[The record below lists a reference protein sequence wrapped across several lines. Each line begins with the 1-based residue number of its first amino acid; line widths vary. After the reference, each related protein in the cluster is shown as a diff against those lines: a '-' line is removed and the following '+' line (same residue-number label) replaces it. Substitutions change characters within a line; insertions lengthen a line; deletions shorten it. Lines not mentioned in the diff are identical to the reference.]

1 MAAVTG
7 AAIAV
12 AGLGMSAA
20 QAIKANKDMKTAA
33 NAAQAAKN
41 ELSKISETNAFKQV
55 QVPTLG
61 LNLAQQSQAQRTA
74 SALSAVQSAGAEG
87 VIGGIGQIIQAGNEQ
102 DLQLAAMAQEAKF
115 KRDAMQAEAEMG
127 ISARKQERDYMIG
140 ATEMQSEN
148 MRRAQ
153 AESNRNAAISGMFA
167 SASQAIKAG
176 SKAKEFGG
184 DETDPGRYSYAK
196 TTALVNLDENQIK
209 LDQNNM
215 QWNATGLGMPT
226 LNQNQQPQYNTGRTT
241 PQQYPYTNPNAW
253 LGAPYI

>member
-12 AGLGMSAA
+12 AGLGLSAA
-20 QAIKANKDMKTAA
+20 QAIKASQDMKTAN
-33 NAAQAAKN
+33 NAAKAAQN

-61 LNLAQQSQAQRTA
+61 LNLAQQSQAQRSA
-74 SALSAVQSAGAEG
+74 SALSAIQSAGAEG
-87 VIGGIGQIIQAGNEQ
+87 VIGGVGQIMQAGNEQ

-140 ATEMQSEN
+140 QNEVISEN

-153 AESNRNAAISGMFA
+153 AENNRNAAIEGMVA
-167 SASQAIKAG
+167 SAGAAIQSG
-176 SKAKEFGG
+176 SNIKGKLK
-184 DETDPGRYSYAK
+184 TTTPGVPGTYAD
-196 TTALVNLDENQIK
+196 TTALVNLDQSQIK
-209 LDQNNM
+209 LDQNNIQM
-215 QWNATGLGMPT
+215 YPTGLGMPT
-226 LNQNQQPQYNTGRTT
+226 LNQNQQPQFNTGRTT
-241 PQQYPYTNPNAW
+241 PKQYPDPNAW

>member
-20 QAIKANKDMKTAA
+20 QAIKASKDMKTAD
-33 NAAQAAKN
+33 NAAKAAKN

-61 LNLAQQSQAQRTA
+61 FNLAQQSQAQRSA

-87 VIGGIGQIIQAGNEQ
+87 VIGGVGQIMQAGNEQ
-102 DLQLAAMAQEAKF
+102 DLQLAAQADEAKF

-127 ISARKQERDYMIG
+127 ISARKQERDYLIG
-140 ATEMQSEN
+140 STEVQSQNE
-148 MRRAQ
+148 RRAQ
-153 AESNRNAAISGMFA
+153 AESNRNAAIEGMFE
-167 SASQAIKAG
+167 SAGAAVTAG
-176 SKAKEFGG
+176 SKIKGKLK
-184 DETDPGRYSYAK
+184 TTTPGTPDIYAN
-196 TTALVNLDENQIK
+196 TTALVNLKEVPIK
-209 LDQNNM
+209 SYQNNI

-226 LNQNQQPQYNTGRTT
+226 IND
-241 PQQYPYTNPNAW
+241 
-253 LGAPYI
+253 

>member
-33 NAAQAAKN
+33 NAAQVAKDD
-41 ELSKISETNAFKQV
+41 LAKISETNAFKQV

-61 LNLAQQSQAQRTA
+61 FNLAQQSQAQRSA

-87 VIGGIGQIIQAGNEQ
+87 VIGGVGQIMQAGNEQ

-127 ISARKQERDYMIG
+127 ISARKQEREFLIG
-140 ATEMQSEN
+140 QNEVISEN
-148 MRRAQ
+148 MRRSQ
-153 AESNRNAAISGMFA
+153 AENNRNAAIAGMFTLA
-167 SASQAIKAG
+167 GSAIESGSNSELFGGEQSFFGKTKKTPVTDVKTPVTNIKTPALGKYSDMIKALN
-176 SKAKEFGG
+176 
-184 DETDPGRYSYAK
+184 P
-196 TTALVNLDENQIK
+196 VM
-209 LDQNNM
+209 NM
-215 QWNATGLGMPT
+215 Q
-226 LNQNQQPQYNTGRTT
+226 NQKLLEEENYLRKLIDSRGNFDYSQR
-241 PQQYPYTNPNAW
+241 
-253 LGAPYI
+253 

>member
-12 AGLGMSAA
+12 AGLGLSAA
-20 QAIKANKDMKTAA
+20 QAIKSSQDMKTAA
-33 NAAQAAKN
+33 NAAKAAQN

-61 LNLAQQSQAQRTA
+61 LNLAQQSQAQRSA
-74 SALSAVQSAGAEG
+74 SALSAVQSSGAEG
-87 VIGGIGQIIQAGNEQ
+87 VIGGVGQIVQAGNEQ

-140 ATEMQSEN
+140 QNAVISEN

-153 AESNRNAAISGMFA
+153 AESNRNAAIEGMITSA
-167 SASQAIKAG
+167 GSAVSSASKFKG
-176 SKAKEFGG
+176 KLN
-184 DETDPGRYSYAK
+184 TPPTPGTYAD
-196 TTALVNLDENQIK
+196 TTALVNLDESQIK

-215 QWNATGLGMPT
+215 QMYPTGFGMPT
-226 LNQNQQPQYNTGRTT
+226 LNPNQQPQFNTGRTT
-241 PQQYPYTNPNAW
+241 PKQYPDPNAW
-253 LGAPYI
+253 LGVPYIYNK